1 MSFEKNL
8 LLKDINSGWAEKRPG
23 YRKITE
29 VSILFV
35 HVVSSYEAEPTDSNS
50 FSMSLNLSSTPEV
63 KITKSVNRSREEVT
77 DKEFKTQG

>member
-50 FSMSLNLSSTPEV
+50 FSMSLDLSSIPEV
-63 KITKSVNRSREEVT
+63 KITKSVNKRGEEVT
-77 DKEFKTQG
+77 AKEFKN